1 MEEALSVQTMW
12 TICERLLISWL
23 PLGPFM
29 AIPVLV
35 RTESLVQ
42 NELRSPFMCRIIQMI
57 ASRTK
62 DTDAFSE
69 GVCEGVC
76 RLNPR
81 NTLSDTRLFYLPDPM
96 LFCWKLRNLHDN
108 LVRVW
113 ATEHDYPRD
122 LREVRHSAYCERDV
136 SLFRSSLSTIHAVF
150 AKWNRNSMNSANS
163 GNRYVT
169 EAWIGVQFK
178 DPVSH
183 MCLAGTVVVALWSLT
198 QEVCRFELSFVT
210 EFSENSTDFNES

>member
-1 MEEALSVQTMW
+1 MRSMK
-12 TICERLLISWL
+12 
-23 PLGPFM
+23 
-29 AIPVLV
+29 
-35 RTESLVQ
+35 ES
-42 NELRSPFMCRIIQMI
+42 
-57 ASRTK
+57 
-62 DTDAFSE
+62 
-69 GVCEGVC
+69 C
-76 RLNPR
+76 RLYPR

-96 LFCWKLRNLHDN
+96 LFCWNLRNLHDN
-108 LVRVW
+108 LVRVL

-122 LREVRHSAYCERDV
+122 LREERHSAYCERDV
-136 SLFRSSLSTIHAVF
+136 SLFRSSLSSIYAVF